1 MSLVCE
7 KKVVNL
13 EMFVKLNCKSEIFTG
28 IGIFMV
34 NNGQHGQQITILRLL
49 YLITLYYSL
58 KTISQFKMEFQSF
71 FLVASN
77 TYINNIFLQTFRI

>member
-34 NNGQHGQQITILRLL
+34 NDGQHGQQITILR
-49 YLITLYYSL
+49 
-58 KTISQFKMEFQSF
+58 
-71 FLVASN
+71 
-77 TYINNIFLQTFRI
+77 YI

>member
-7 KKVVNL
+7 KKIVNL

-28 IGIFMV
+28 IG
-34 NNGQHGQQITILRLL
+34 NKLTNQQITILRLL

-71 FLVASN
+71 F
-77 TYINNIFLQTFRI
+77 

>member
-7 KKVVNL
+7 KKIVNL
-13 EMFVKLNCKSEIFTG
+13 EMFVKLNCKNEIFTG

-34 NNGQHGQQITILRLL
+34 NNGITILTLL

-58 KTISQFKMEFQSF
+58 KSISQFKMEFQSF
-71 FLVASN
+71 F
-77 TYINNIFLQTFRI
+77 

>member
-7 KKVVNL
+7 KKIVNL
-13 EMFVKLNCKSEIFTG
+13 EMFAKLNCKSEIFTE

-34 NNGQHGQQITILRLL
+34 NSGITILRLL
-49 YLITLYYSL
+49 CLITLYYSL

-71 FLVASN
+71 F
-77 TYINNIFLQTFRI
+77 